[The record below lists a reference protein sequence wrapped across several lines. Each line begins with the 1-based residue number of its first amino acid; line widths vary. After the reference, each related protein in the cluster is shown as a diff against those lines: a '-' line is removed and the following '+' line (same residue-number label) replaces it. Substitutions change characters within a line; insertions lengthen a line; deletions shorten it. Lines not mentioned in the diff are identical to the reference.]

1 MTQAEAEKHC
11 AELNSDPGR
20 PAGDR
25 WIAQETSPGEWRAVR
40 LRVEGF
46 KARDPLKTTAESRP
60 KPPDA
65 PDPRASIFQNVPPYG
80 AG

>member
-1 MTQAEAEKHC
+1 MTRTEAEAHC
-11 AELNSDPGR
+11 SELNRDPER
-20 PAGDR
+20 QPGDR

-40 LRVEGF
+40 LHVDGF
-46 KARDPLKTTAESRP
+46 KHRDPLKTTAESRP